1 MVGWGW
7 DGFRKPSPVFHDT
20 HNTLKLGVVF
30 DGKRDP
36 AEELRAFV
44 TNVLVEGIKRA
55 GQVWNG
61 KDLVPMPMT
70 NTPAPAPP
78 PIISKEFVALGD
90 RVLADVQSRFRK
102 GARPWVATDSRV
114 GYPEPGSQI
123 RVISNNSFQD
133 AGAVDDLRSIT
144 LVFRYDA
151 APGGGKGVARY
162 FAYRNDQYKNNHEW
176 YSLAQ
181 ALLEI
186 QAFLNQAFPGAQ
198 RVPTS
203 TLVKLTSAM
212 ASKIEA
218 AVKFK
223 GGKPATALSPDSRV
237 GYEHGHEIARYSLT
251 WEYDGRRVGA
261 EMWIRR
267 PLNGGKPEFSVERVV
282 DLARLPSVE
291 QLARGPYTPAKVIG
305 VFTKI
310 VDTVAAANAADKM
323 VRDRLRAE
331 QAEKDRL
338 EREEQER
345 VKREAP
351 TDYMAEI
358 TDALKRMRLG
368 PVGGRVV
375 DVDYYPG
382 AHPSWSVEPSNRQRL
397 DHYVGNNYDPGEDDD
412 PEGWDQDGWDEEYAG
427 PVSSAAS
434 KWLAEAF
441 GSEGLF
447 YVEVGDKGH
456 LDIQLT
462 PAGRMKFLPGAKT
475 AAASVVIDGVP
486 CKWVREPKRK
496 GRANMGRA
504 PDKFRPWSLVAPDG
518 RVLAMITHTHDVP
531 SYSPPK
537 EPPAWKINIRLV
549 AKESDQ
555 KAHGTYRQYTLK
567 ARIPAPDG
575 DTDEAAVK
583 RAMDTAVMGY
593 EKQRDTYS
601 QTP

>member
-1 MVGWGW
+1 MEITNLDKLAAPFRMTLHNGMVGWGW

-447 YVEVGDKGH
+447 YIDVGDKGH
-456 LDIQLT
+456 IDIQLT
-462 PAGRMKFLPGAKT
+462 PAGRKKFLP
-475 AAASVVIDGVP
+475 
-486 CKWVREPKRK
+486 
-496 GRANMGRA
+496 
-504 PDKFRPWSLVAPDG
+504 
-518 RVLAMITHTHDVP
+518 
-531 SYSPPK
+531 
-537 EPPAWKINIRLV
+537 
-549 AKESDQ
+549 
-555 KAHGTYRQYTLK
+555 
-567 ARIPAPDG
+567 
-575 DTDEAAVK
+575 
-583 RAMDTAVMGY
+583 
-593 EKQRDTYS
+593 
-601 QTP
+601 